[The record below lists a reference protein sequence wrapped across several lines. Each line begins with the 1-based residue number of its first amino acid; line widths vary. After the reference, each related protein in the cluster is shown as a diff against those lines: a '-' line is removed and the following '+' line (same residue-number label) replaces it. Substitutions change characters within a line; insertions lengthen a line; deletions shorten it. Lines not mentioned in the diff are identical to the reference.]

1 MCAFRVLGDMGFRSV
16 VPDCSFLLSL
26 FCLGRGGGLGFR
38 V

>member
-26 FCLGRGGGLGFR
+26 FLFGAGGGVR